1 VKERT
6 CSDAGVGH
14 YSRLCPC
21 VQGPES
27 PVPPP
32 LEYFEMAT
40 GSCSS
45 AGGETIT
52 EKSECSAA
60 AKELGFGI
68 TWGPNG
74 GYPDVVN
81 GCSVR
86 GGNMLFLNSI
96 TDCKEGTIP
105 GSCSC
110 GSMNT
115 CLCKR
120 EGGGTIGEPT
130 GGGTGPVPTMTP
142 PYMSTTMPLPGGLQ
156 CPPGAHDDG
165 PGMGCVCDSS
175 HEPTTDGS
183 NCGSGG
189 SGPVPTMPC
198 LGNPQTWDAG
208 YGLCD
213 TYGPGSVNSGYCSS
227 DCTDGLCADKVCAL
241 CGLCGTGPAPT
252 MTPPYMSTMM
262 PPP

>member
-1 VKERT
+1 MTPPYMSTIMPSMTPPYMSTMMPSMTPPYMSTMMPTPMSSQLQWTLGGQGLSCTVACNVKGQSCDESALQSVESEEAIMDVASKAGVKCESKNGPAVGWAYDSNPGICTDPECCGDGSCTGICAFGKTGKERT
-6 CSDAGVGH
+6 CTDAGVGH

-27 PVPPP
+27 LLPPP
-32 LEYFEMAT
+32 LEYFEMAS

-96 TDCKEGTIP
+96 TDCKEGTIA

-120 EGGGTIGEPT
+120 EGGGTIGEP
-130 GGGTGPVPTMTP
+130 
-142 PYMSTTMPLPGGLQ
+142 
-156 CPPGAHDDG
+156 
-165 PGMGCVCDSS
+165 
-175 HEPTTDGS
+175 
-183 NCGSGG
+183 
-189 SGPVPTMPC
+189 
-198 LGNPQTWDAG
+198 
-208 YGLCD
+208 
-213 TYGPGSVNSGYCSS
+213 
-227 DCTDGLCADKVCAL
+227 
-241 CGLCGTGPAPT
+241 
-252 MTPPYMSTMM
+252 
-262 PPP
+262 